1 MPNAI
6 TRPARQ
12 EIPDAPDAPGAI
24 ACTGV
29 RYGLF
34 AFGWL
39 NILLGVVGVFLPVL
53 PSTIFLL
60 LALWAFSKSSPR
72 FHRWL
77 YNHPRLGRTI
87 RDWHAH
93 RVIPAP
99 AKALAVGMMAAS
111 LAFVTLFVAE
121 SWMLPAMLAAI
132 LSAVAGFIL
141 SRPSRVAAE
150 PLSQPLS

>member
-1 MPNAI
+1 MPN
-6 TRPARQ
+6 TLTPPVRQ
-12 EIPDAPDAPGAI
+12 ENRDTPEVIV
-24 ACTGV
+24 CTGV

-34 AFGWL
+34 AFGWI
-39 NILLGVVGVFLPVL
+39 NIVLGVIGVFLPVV
-53 PSTIFLL
+53 PSTVFLL

-99 AKALAVGMMAAS
+99 AKVLAVGMMAAS

-121 SWMLPAMLAAI
+121 SWMLPAILAAI
-132 LSAVAGFIL
+132 MSAVAGFIL
-141 SRPSRVAAE
+141 SRPSRVAA
-150 PLSQPLS
+150 